1 MDQTLAHGARRR
13 RRADQGLAPKAAP
26 ADRGANHRRLRVG
39 VISKASFV
47 SFQSALAACLAAAVA

>member
-13 RRADQGLAPKAAP
+13 HRADQGLAPKAAP
-26 ADRGANHRRLRVG
+26 ADRGANHRRRKVG
-39 VISKASFV
+39 VILKALFV